1 MTLNDANMNMFRC
14 HVQLKSLSGVVSA
27 HSCISELLVLKFQLV
42 ATWEDNPYKP
52 CSYLQFGLVW
62 MRETRSAVEEAA
74 NGGKPTELAG
84 QVISLTT
91 SMITTTYHLNFTS
104 QEEVQAAQEPA
115 PTLDQFFHSI
125 FTFLNGDM

>member
-1 MTLNDANMNMFRC
+1 
-14 HVQLKSLSGVVSA
+14 
-27 HSCISELLVLKFQLV
+27 
-42 ATWEDNPYKP
+42 
-52 CSYLQFGLVW
+52 

-91 SMITTTYHLNFTS
+91 SMMITTYHHLIFTS